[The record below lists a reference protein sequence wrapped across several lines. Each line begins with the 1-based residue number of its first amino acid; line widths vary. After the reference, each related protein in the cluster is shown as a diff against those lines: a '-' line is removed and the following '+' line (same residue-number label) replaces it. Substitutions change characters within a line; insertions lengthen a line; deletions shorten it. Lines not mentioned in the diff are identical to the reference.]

1 MLLVSVKHAK
11 KHLHLVNLVRKAY
24 MDILNFCELPNLS
37 TNLKKVSNGHTG
49 SVSAINLS
57 ACQGLWLEM
66 ISVEQHLMLQTG
78 GKLFHTLIN
87 ILGIGQKTEIQKMHF
102 LFT

>member
-11 KHLHLVNLVRKAY
+11 NHMHLANFVGKAY
-24 MDILNFCELPNLS
+24 MDILNFCKLPNLS
-37 TNLKKVSNGHTG
+37 TNLKKLSNGHTG
-49 SVSAINLS
+49 SVSVINLS

-78 GKLFHTLIN
+78 GKLFQTFIN
-87 ILGIGQKTEIQKMHF
+87 ILGIG
-102 LFT
+102 